1 MMAMRVIFPK
11 IHLHP
16 RGDYHSTSPDMTTHW
31 TRHLRHWQLLAP
43 PLRPHADVVAHV
55 RSLIDTDGARCLL
68 LGSTVEYAV
77 LGPRVI
83 AMDASW
89 SMISGLWRGAEPP
102 GLAIQSDWTNM
113 PVAPHAVTHVL
124 CDGSLNAVSAA
135 VLTDVVREVTR
146 VLKPDGVLIA
156 RVFCRPTV
164 AETADDIRRDIRL
177 GRVGNFHALKWRVA
191 MAALRDRASPD
202 IAVSA
207 IRDAVIAQYPDRD
220 ELCRSTGWS
229 RAEVDT
235 LDVYDGSS
243 VVYNFPT
250 EAAIFALLQRS
261 FATVEIVRCGA
272 YPLAERCP
280 LLVARKPI
288 PPM

>member
-1 MMAMRVIFPK
+1 
-11 IHLHP
+11 
-16 RGDYHSTSPDMTTHW
+16 MTTHW

-43 PLRPHADVVAHV
+43 PLRPHADVVEHV
-55 RSLIDTDGARCLL
+55 RSLIDMADARCLL

-77 LGPRVI
+77 LGPRII
-83 AMDASW
+83 AMDASF
-89 SMISGLWRGAEPP
+89 SMISALWRSTDPP

-113 PVAPHAVTHVL
+113 PVGPHAFTHAL
-124 CDGSLNAVSAA
+124 ADGSLNAVSTA
-135 VLTDVVREVTR
+135 VLADVLREVAR
-146 VLKPDGVLIA
+146 VLKPDGALIA

-164 AETADDIRRDIRL
+164 AETAVDIERDVRL
-177 GRVGNFHALKWRVA
+177 GRVGSFHALKWRVA
-191 MAALRDRASPD
+191 MAALRDPATSD
-202 IAVSA
+202 IAVSG

-220 ELCRSTGWS
+220 ELCRTTGWN

-250 EAAIFALLQRS
+250 EATIFALLQRW

-280 LLVARKPI
+280 LLVARRPI
-288 PPM
+288 LAM